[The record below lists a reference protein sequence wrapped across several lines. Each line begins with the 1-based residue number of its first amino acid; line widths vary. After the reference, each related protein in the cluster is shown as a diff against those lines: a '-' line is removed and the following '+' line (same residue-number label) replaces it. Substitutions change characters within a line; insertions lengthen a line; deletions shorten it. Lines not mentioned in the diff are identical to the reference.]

1 LGKYRSGV
9 CEQIIQIITYG
20 TAAMKLKTAFHMLP
34 SYQFIKMFSARRLL
48 VGASLSFWYCA
59 ATSPVMAEDI
69 QPVFSHDLPNVSG
82 MTFTAIEVDFA
93 AGTNADSHR
102 HGQAFVYAYVL
113 SGEVRSQL
121 EGEEARTY
129 SAGQSWFEPP
139 GAHHILTQNLSAT
152 APARLLV
159 VFIAPAGA
167 ALKISDQQAGRD
179 ALQNHASAETAV
191 VSKAQAAEPTPQK
204 MVDALYSAFG
214 DHHSRAV
221 HAKGVMAIGTFEP
234 SAEAVSLS
242 KASIFAN
249 SLIPVLVRFS
259 DFTGIP
265 DIPDTVGDA
274 NPRGF
279 AVKFQLPDGSSADVV
294 SHSFNGFPTATSAE
308 FRDLLLAIGA
318 SGHDTAKPTP
328 LDFFLGSHPIAKTFL
343 TTQKPAPASYATLS
357 YFGVNA
363 FQFTDAHNHKHFV
376 RYRFVPVGGEAF
388 LTPERL
394 AGMGPD
400 YLQTELP
407 ARLGKSPIAF
417 TWYAQI
423 AEPSDVIGDP
433 SVAWPENRKLVKLGV
448 IRIDRMAP
456 NPKATDQTTMF
467 APLNVPVGIAPADPM
482 LGVRKGAYPL
492 SFEHRQ

>member
-1 LGKYRSGV
+1 V
-9 CEQIIQIITYG
+9 
-20 TAAMKLKTAFHMLP
+20 
-34 SYQFIKMFSARRLL
+34 
-48 VGASLSFWYCA
+48 V
-59 ATSPVMAEDI
+59 
-69 QPVFSHDLPNVSG
+69 
-82 MTFTAIEVDFA
+82 EVDFA
-93 AGTNADSHR
+93 PGTKADAHR

-121 EGEEARTY
+121 EGQSARTY

-139 GAHHILTQNLSAT
+139 GAHHVLTENLSAT

-167 ALKISDQQAGRD
+167 PLKISDEKTESNSM
-179 ALQNHASAETAV
+179 QNHHSPGTPVAIKEP
-191 VSKAQAAEPTPQK
+191 AAEPTPQK

-214 DHHSRAV
+214 DNHSRAV
-221 HAKGVMAIGTFEP
+221 HAKGVMAVGTFEP
-234 SAEAVSLS
+234 SAESVGLS

-249 SLIPVLVRFS
+249 RTVPVLVRFS

-265 DIPDTVGDA
+265 NIPDTVGDA

-294 SHSFNGFPTATSAE
+294 SHSFNGFPTANSAQ
-308 FRDLLLAIGA
+308 FRELLLAIGA
-318 SGHDTAKPTP
+318 SGAGAAKPTS
-328 LDFFLGSHPIAKTFL
+328 LDVFLANHPIAKTFL
-343 TTQKPAPASYATLS
+343 TTQKPAPVSYATLS

-363 FQFTDAHNHKHFV
+363 FQFTDAHNHKRFV

-388 LTPERL
+388 LTPARL
-394 AGMGPD
+394 TGMGPN

-407 ARLGKSPIAF
+407 ARLAKSPVAF
-417 TWYAQI
+417 NWYAQI

-433 SVAWPENRKLVKLGV
+433 SVAWPENRKLIKLGV
-448 IRIDRMAP
+448 IRLDGMAP
-456 NPKATDQTTMF
+456 DPKTTDQTTMF
-467 APLNVPVGIAPADPM
+467 APLNVPAGIAPADPM
-482 LGVRKGAYPL
+482 LEIRKGAYPL